1 MWKWFR
7 IVLLSFILL
16 KVIQQSYAES
26 IALHWQKKLYV
37 AVYPING
44 ATTPESRKE
53 VNAHIR
59 SLADEDFEKMSLYF
73 AKQAEDYQLSVN
85 RPFEFML
92 GDEIDFAPPAPPEV
106 DNPVAVMFWSLG
118 LRAYAWSMT
127 PETAVKPDIKLY
139 LVYHDPNAKPSLGIS
154 TALEKGRLGRINLYA
169 DRSYHQKNLVVI
181 AHELLHTLK
190 ATDKY
195 DLETNQP
202 IFPQGYAEPHK
213 HPLLPQKITE
223 LMGGRTPVTHEHA
236 VMPDSLEQTIIGQQ
250 TAEEI
255 GWQAG

>member
-1 MWKWFR
+1 MWKWIR

-26 IALHWQKKLYV
+26 LALNWQKKLYV

-44 ATTPESRKE
+44 ASTPDSRKE
-53 VNAHIR
+53 VNAHIK
-59 SLADEDFEKMSLYF
+59 SLSDTDFEDISYYF
-73 AKQAEDYQLSVN
+73 SKQAAHYQLHIK
-85 RPFEFML
+85 RPFEFIL
-92 GDEIDFAPPAPPEV
+92 GEEIDFAPPAPPEA

-127 PETAVKPDIKLY
+127 PETAIKPDIKLY
-139 LVYHDPNAKPSLGIS
+139 LVYHDPQSKPSLGIS
-154 TALEKGRLGRINLYA
+154 TALEKGRVGRINLYA
-169 DRSYHQKNLVVI
+169 ERAYHEKNKVVI

-195 DLETNQP
+195 DLDTNQP

-213 HPLLPQKITE
+213 HPLLPQKMTE

-236 VMPDSLEQTIIGQQ
+236 VMPESLEQTIIGQQ
-250 TAEEI
+250 TAKEI